1 MNDPVPEVISVKQWI
16 AFVLMVVG
24 MFMAVLDIQ
33 IVASSLKEIQAGLS
47 ATQDEISWVQ
57 SSYLIAEVMVI
68 PICGWLSRVFSTRI
82 VFSVSCLGFT
92 IMSIACALSWNLNS
106 MIIFRALQG
115 FFGGSMIPTVFATIF
130 TIFPLHMRPNV
141 SVIIGLV
148 VTVAPIAGPILGGYL
163 TDIYSWHY
171 LFLLNIIPGLITTIG
186 VYRLVNFDQ
195 PNLALLKKID
205 YLGIILIIVFLGCLQ
220 YVLEEGLR
228 LQWFESNIIKVA
240 STISFFSF
248 IMLIYQE
255 LTTASPIIN
264 LKAFRDVN
272 FACSCVLSFALGW
285 GLYSSVFVMPLF
297 LGNIKSLSSVQIGQY
312 LMVTGA
318 FQLLS
323 APIAGILSKKLDLR
337 VMLGIGFAL
346 FGLGCLLNFEIT
358 NLSGFD
364 EFFLPQAVRGF
375 SLMLCFLPI
384 TSLAFATLPK
394 EEVQTASGLYNL
406 MRNLGG
412 AIGLA
417 LSASYLQNATKANYL
432 GMRENNTD
440 VNNISIDTLN
450 AYSANLADHNY
461 SDTMLGAVRILY
473 QIAQREAYI
482 ISFNQLLSYIGL
494 FLFTVVFLIFL
505 IKKIDLSG
513 DGNISH

>member
-297 LGNIKSLSSVQIGQY
+297 LGNIKI
-312 LMVTGA
+312 
-318 FQLLS
+318 
-323 APIAGILSKKLDLR
+323 
-337 VMLGIGFAL
+337 
-346 FGLGCLLNFEIT
+346 
-358 NLSGFD
+358 
-364 EFFLPQAVRGF
+364 
-375 SLMLCFLPI
+375 
-384 TSLAFATLPK
+384 
-394 EEVQTASGLYNL
+394 
-406 MRNLGG
+406 
-412 AIGLA
+412 
-417 LSASYLQNATKANYL
+417 
-432 GMRENNTD
+432 
-440 VNNISIDTLN
+440 
-450 AYSANLADHNY
+450 
-461 SDTMLGAVRILY
+461 
-473 QIAQREAYI
+473 
-482 ISFNQLLSYIGL
+482 
-494 FLFTVVFLIFL
+494 
-505 IKKIDLSG
+505 
-513 DGNISH
+513 